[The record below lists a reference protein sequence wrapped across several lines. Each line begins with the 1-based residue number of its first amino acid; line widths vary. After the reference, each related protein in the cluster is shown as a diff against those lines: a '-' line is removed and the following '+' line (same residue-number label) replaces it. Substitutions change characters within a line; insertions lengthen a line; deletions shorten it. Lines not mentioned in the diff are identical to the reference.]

1 MNTIYEFLSSCCDA
15 PILTEIDYDSIDGE
29 YGEQVVVA
37 FGVCPQCDK
46 HEVAILTKVDQK
58 EWQRKLTSIYCK
70 QNREYWS
77 LSELRAFF
85 DRQRCPYCQSE
96 EHEASLTMHMYPH
109 SDGLLLED
117 GERYWA
123 YGLCQRCSYQWAWQK
138 LMEQNA

>member
-1 MNTIYEFLSSCCDA
+1 MNNMDGLFLSGCCDA
-15 PILTEIDYDSIDGE
+15 PIEGEIDYDTIDGE
-29 YGEQVVVA
+29 YGEQVVLA
-37 FGVCPQCDK
+37 FGVCPQCDR
-46 HEVAILTKVDQK
+46 HGVASFTWVNQK
-58 EWQRKLTSIYCK
+58 EWQRKLTS
-70 QNREYWS
+70 YWS

-123 YGLCQRCSYQWAWQK
+123 YGLCQRCSYQWAWRK